1 MHHSGALLL
10 EARDGEFL
18 DEQLCCST
26 SAPAAHS
33 QQPHEAAPPEV
44 QNPLDGSSMAEAGG
58 VDGTEAYGNDF
69 DDSGGGYDGDDGDD
83 SMPQAPDDLEQAG
96 TKGQ

>member
-44 QNPLDGSSMAEAGG
+44 QNPLGSSMAEAGG
-58 VDGTEAYGNDF
+58 IDGTEAYGNDF